1 LPPVDPPHIF
11 VGFLVCE
18 SIEMA
23 RVTVEDCIIKVPN
36 RFELVLLAAQRA
48 REITSGLPLTLDR
61 DDDKNPVVALREI
74 AEDTVGLEHLR
85 GSVVRGMQ
93 KHVEIDE
100 PEETH
105 ELELDAALYEVVAP
119 AGLPEIEDEEEAA
132 AEAEDLDLEEE
143 EAVIEEGEAL
153 DEELAEDIL
162 GTEEDADLADA
173 PEPDLAGDFDEEL

>member
-1 LPPVDPPHIF
+1 
-11 VGFLVCE
+11 
-18 SIEMA
+18 MA

-48 REITSGLPLTLDR
+48 REITSGVPLTLDR

-85 GSVVRGMQ
+85 SSVVRGMQ

-105 ELELDAALYEVVAP
+105 DLELDAELYGVMAP
-119 AGLPEIEDEEEAA
+119 ASAGFGEDEVAA
-132 AEAEDLDLEEE
+132 AGEAEDLEEE
-143 EAVIEEGEAL
+143 EEVIEEETL

-162 GTEEDADLADA
+162 GADEAADLADVPA
-173 PEPDLAGDFDEEL
+173 AELPGDFDEEL